1 MSEFQPWNP
10 STEAPPPSRPPAPG
24 ETVLEWGREYVGIA
38 PGLIAVLEHGSA
50 AEGLR
55 QEIHERLDPL
65 SGRLLGP
72 TAGLVA
78 VTDDLLNPRK
88 TGYVHPLGQTAVMP
102 TSAGGLVHVPFVA
115 LTSPNPANTLAHE
128 AMHTL
133 LRSGRVWHDECEVWT
148 TDTVHRASARYGLRA
163 SYDEAWLSEET
174 LTHLAAEWSGGKWD
188 SEVGHFPA
196 NVAAAR
202 RDLVQA
208 LNLSG
213 RQQAFLDAFDAGEFG
228 RRLVMPDVETMHGL
242 KTVSLDRAQ
251 SYPCAFSLGKDL
263 SPLEI
268 SPVRP
273 FAVGPKADLGAVRQA
288 LAALPPGELDRLQ
301 AATVIAVDRL
311 PGGIRAYRPS
321 VVRARH
327 ALALGT
333 ELLIETRR
341 VRGLPPLALPTVADK
356 APMPGM
362 NRGEHHAR

>member
-1 MSEFQPWNP
+1 MSDYRPWIP
-10 STEAPPPSRPPAPG
+10 RLGAPPPSRRPAPA
-24 ETVLEWGREYVGIA
+24 EVLLERGREYVGIA

-50 AEGLR
+50 AEGRR
-55 QEIHERLDPL
+55 QEVHERLDPL

-88 TGYVHPLGQTAVMP
+88 TGYDHPLGQTAVMP
-102 TSAGGLVHVPFVA
+102 TSAGGLAHIPFVA

-133 LRSGRVWHDECEVWT
+133 LRSGRVTAEEENAWSDATVERACE
-148 TDTVHRASARYGLRA
+148 RYKLRE
-163 SYDEAWLSEET
+163 SYSERWLREET
-174 LTHLAAEWSGGKWD
+174 ITHVSAEWSGGKWD

-196 NVAAAR
+196 KVAAAR
-202 RDLVQA
+202 KSLVQS
-208 LNLSG
+208 LSLTG
-213 RQQAFLDAFDAGEFG
+213 PQVAFLDAFDAGEFG

-251 SYPCAFSLGKDL
+251 SYPSAFSLGKDL
-263 SPLEI
+263 SPLEN

-288 LAALPPGELDRLQ
+288 LAALPPSELDRLQ

-311 PGGIRAYRPS
+311 PRGIRAYRPS
-321 VVRARH
+321 VVRARR
-327 ALALGT
+327 ALEAGSD
-333 ELLIETRR
+333 LLVEARR
-341 VRGLPPLALPTVADK
+341 ERGLPPLIFPTATGR
-356 APMPGM
+356 APSAH
-362 NRGEHHAR
+362 RGEHHVR